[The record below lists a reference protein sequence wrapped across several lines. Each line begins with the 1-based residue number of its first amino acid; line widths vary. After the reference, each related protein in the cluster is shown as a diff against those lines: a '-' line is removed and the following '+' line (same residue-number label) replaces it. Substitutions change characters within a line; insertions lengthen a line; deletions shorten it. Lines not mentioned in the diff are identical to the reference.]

1 MRTELQIIAIQWLQ
15 SVKEPK
21 KGHRMKDSQSDKKMR
36 NPAIELLRI
45 IMLLQIVF
53 LHVSDYGGF
62 SKIANQLGGDRELTF
77 WSIWLMCRCPVF
89 VFIVIMGYYMC
100 ESKSGFNKKRLLKC
114 YLPMLFYSVAIP
126 VIYGIVY
133 PKSITGVDY
142 IRGFFPFLSRTWYF
156 MTLYILVLMLSPFLN
171 KMIEKLSRKE
181 FLWLLAIIFF
191 VFSVWQPLTMLEPFK
206 EIVSLKKVVETVGGK
221 SLYGFIYMYLLGA
234 YMRKYHFLKFHE
246 EDKGFLSGKWM
257 YLITFIMLGLINTV
271 LVYFYPDENIKQVI
285 VYNDNPLVILQC
297 VCIFRFFERTD
308 LTRFG
313 RTGRVINMISAGNMG
328 IYMIHEHPLMRDV
341 IWKRIFDIN
350 NVQFYTRK
358 DYLLRILLIII
369 IIYAACWIIDRI
381 VNIIPK
387 LISKRKG

>member
-1 MRTELQIIAIQWLQ
+1 MKRKNIRVFNQIAKGG
-15 SVKEPK
+15 SK
-21 KGHRMKDSQSDKKMR
+21 KIHRMKDSQSDKKMR

-62 SKIANQLGGDRELTF
+62 SKIANQLGGNRELTF
-77 WSIWLMCRCPVF
+77 WLIWLMCRCPVF

-100 ESKSGFNKKRLLKC
+100 ESRSGFNKKRLLKC

-133 PKSITGVDY
+133 PESITGADY

-191 VFSVWQPLTMLEPFK
+191 VFSVWQPMTMLKPFQ

-234 YMRKYHFLKFHE
+234 YMRKYHFLKIHE

-257 YLITFIMLGLINTV
+257 YLFTFIVLGLMNTAF
-271 LVYFYPDENIKQVI
+271 VYFYPDENIKQVI

-297 VCIFRFFERTD
+297 VCIFRFFEKTD

-313 RTGRVINMISAGNMG
+313 RAGRVINMISAGNMG

-369 IIYAACWIIDRI
+369 IIYAACWTIDRI

-387 LISKRKG
+387 VISKRKG